1 MFTLVSFFE
10 AVFTMAKSVESQSWL
25 NQSMSAAADGASSR
39 LREAAMHSGVDSSAG
54 TVSKDALTTILIDE
68 GKSAQERLAAVK
80 SLVGRDSDV
89 YLNVFDGQGRMH
101 RVRLEVEQVGGS
113 TLVHLFEQGKDGKE
127 KVLLRGVAN
136 SDGSFSRQK
145 DASGKPVSFAADKL
159 GDGISSENSSGERLP
174 GKDAGAGASNISST
188 ASRLEKHSMKAQSFP
203 DVEIETGGASARA
216 TAYYP
221 DSSALEG
228 GYKDMRG
235 KPLYTLQDYLAG
247 RAPYVSVAM
256 DNKAGIKYGQKVCI
270 PELEQHYGKSIPFKV
285 VDTGSAFRGKG
296 TSRIDICVANE
307 KESLASH
314 VNRNLTLKFV

>member
-1 MFTLVSFFE
+1 
-10 AVFTMAKSVESQSWL
+10 MAKSVESQSWL
-25 NQSMSAAADGASSR
+25 NKSVHAADEGASSR
-39 LREAAMHSGVDSSAG
+39 LRDSVMNSGTDSRTEAG
-54 TVSKDALTTILIDE
+54 SKGALTTVVLDE
-68 GKSAQERLAAVK
+68 SKSAQERLAAVK
-80 SLVGRDSDV
+80 SLVGKDSDI
-89 YLNVFDGQGRMH
+89 YLNIFDERGRMH

-136 SDGSFSRQK
+136 ADGSFSQQK
-145 DASGKPVSFAADKL
+145 DASGKPVSFAAHKL
-159 GDGISSENSSGERLP
+159 GDGIGSENPSVEKLSGRDTFAGSSKIDAKVSKLER
-174 GKDAGAGASNISST
+174 SST
-188 ASRLEKHSMKAQSFP
+188 KAPSFP
-203 DVEIETGGASARA
+203 DVEIGTGGAAARA

-235 KPLYTLQDYLAG
+235 KPLFTLQDYLAG

-256 DNKAGIKYGQKVCI
+256 DNKAGIKYGQKLCI
-270 PELEQHYGKSIPFKV
+270 PELDQHYGKNIPFKV

-307 KESLASH
+307 SESKASH
-314 VNRNLTLKFV
+314 INRNLTLKFV